1 MKREEQRKPTRL
13 GPLAML
19 DGHGISRLRL
29 LRIRI
34 RTDACSLAGEDA
46 VHDSAPCAATSPQQN
61 WVLDRFDRRKQLRR
75 PTRFGTLHPRR
86 SAGVHGKR
94 KATSSIPLRGGQALV
109 STVTLAEYVA
119 ANGLDAGG
127 GHDGSYRLGLGRGSG
142 CRPSL

>member
-75 PTRFGTLHPRR
+75 PTRFGNPRR

-94 KATSSIPLRGGQALV
+94 KATSAIPLRGRPGTRIDDSRDGRVLH
-109 STVTLAEYVA
+109 
-119 ANGLDAGG
+119 AGG
-127 GHDGSYRLGLGRGSG
+127 GHDGGYRLGLGRGSDAG
-142 CRPSL
+142 PA